1 MPQRQRDR
9 QTAASIYTYA
19 ITYKTHTYIAI
30 YREKKRETERERAG
44 QAALEKYGA
53 HCHVAFR

>member
-1 MPQRQRDR
+1 MPQRQTER

-30 YREKKRETERERAG
+30 YREKKRETERERDR
-44 QAALEKYGA
+44 QP
-53 HCHVAFR
+53 